1 MQGKSKRNWFG
12 PLDESIE
19 MKPMLPAALPYA
31 LERDQV
37 DGIVMDIIGALQM
50 GVIISLCLPDI
61 LPLF

>member
-1 MQGKSKRNWFG
+1 
-12 PLDESIE
+12 